1 MRAAGVIVLG
11 GVLLVACSGETGILL
26 SVSGA
31 NVDELEFQIAVREQN
46 REILHDATGLKA
58 AVTGR
63 NLQVRPYELFLE
75 AFEQNAAMELRVL
88 VLGWQKRSGSSDRL
102 LSMAWLSPRQRFVSG
117 EVLRR
122 VMRLEGLSSTRALTR
137 VGKCHQVTWGKDTTF
152 RLLPPD
158 DLDCDGKGTTADP
171 PDCNDNDAEI
181 GPGFFEY
188 CDGKENNCDGKP
200 AASTIEC
207 YANDTANGGGCF
219 SGTRGCVDEGQNA
232 GPTGACQLTTSVA
245 PEAFCAAYKSCSHT
259 DGRRCVRSVSKKTY
273 KCTLALVDGGCDGTL
288 EIPRPTSS
296 DSCKWKVVEKGDLA
310 LTISDKA
317 GSSQTELDSCATITL
332 KVNAPTGSAPNQRV
346 VLEFFSRGKPGW
358 VRQLDITLEQ
368 KAECDAKNALTCE

>member
-1 MRAAGVIVLG
+1 
-11 GVLLVACSGETGILL
+11 
-26 SVSGA
+26 
-31 NVDELEFQIAVREQN
+31 
-46 REILHDATGLKA
+46 
-58 AVTGR
+58 
-63 NLQVRPYELFLE
+63 
-75 AFEQNAAMELRVL
+75 VL

-245 PEAFCAAYKSCSHT
+245 PAGLLCCLQKLQPHRRAALRSFGFEKDLQVHV
-259 DGRRCVRSVSKKTY
+259 GPRRWR
-273 KCTLALVDGGCDGTL
+273 LRRH
-288 EIPRPTSS
+288 PRNTSAN
-296 DSCKWKVVEKGDLA
+296 E
-310 LTISDKA
+310 
-317 GSSQTELDSCATITL
+317 Q
-332 KVNAPTGSAPNQRV
+332 
-346 VLEFFSRGKPGW
+346 
-358 VRQLDITLEQ
+358 RQLQMEGGRKRGSRAHDQRQGWKL
-368 KAECDAKNALTCE
+368 ANRAR